1 MELNGGGTGRTSA
14 GERDA
19 LGGRRR
25 GGVLLT
31 APVSIFLTLS
41 YTVKPVVVLVGVALS
56 QVTLMW
62 LLHRVP
68 LGKALLEHGEALWPF
83 ST

>member
-1 MELNGGGTGRTSA
+1 MELNGGGTGWRSA
-14 GERDA
+14 RERDA

-25 GGVLLT
+25 GDVLLT

-41 YTVKPVVVLVGVALS
+41 YTVKPVVVVGVALS

-62 LLHRVP
+62 LLHRVR
-68 LGKALLEHGEALWPF
+68 LRKALPEHGEALWPF